1 MPTDNQSAQMD
12 AKKKAEFQKAGEALK
27 ATLAEIKKIK
37 AEVKAQDAKVEALDK
52 ALE

>member
-1 MPTDNQSAQMD
+1 MPSDNHSGPID
-12 AKKKAEFQKAGEALK
+12 AKKKAEFQKASEAVK
-27 ATLAEIKKIK
+27 AALAEIKKIK